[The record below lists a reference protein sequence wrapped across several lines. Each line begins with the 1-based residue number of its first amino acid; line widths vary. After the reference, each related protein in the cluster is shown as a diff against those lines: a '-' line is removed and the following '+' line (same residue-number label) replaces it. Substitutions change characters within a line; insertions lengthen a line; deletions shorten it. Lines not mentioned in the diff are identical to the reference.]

1 MPKYN
6 YPQKMKN
13 VVINK
18 KCKPGNTAMFTSF
31 FKSWKSKW
39 KLPQNIDFFN
49 CYLEIKHQQLK

>member
-31 FKSWKSKW
+31 FKSWKSRW
-39 KLPQNIDFFN
+39 KLPQNIDF
-49 CYLEIKHQQLK
+49 LTAT